1 MMMLMTKRM
10 IIRGLVSVF
19 LIRLENKTNVFSK
32 TNPYNDSG
40 HDDGDA
46 SDGGEYHYDCDD
58 ILSNQRQMSG
68 APTARK
74 KQFWTKSKQT

>member
-1 MMMLMTKRM
+1 M
-10 IIRGLVSVF
+10 
-19 LIRLENKTNVFSK
+19 FSK

-40 HDDGDA
+40 HDDGDD
-46 SDGGEYHYDCDD
+46 SDDGEYHYDCDD

-74 KQFWTKSKQT
+74 KQCWTKRKQT